1 MSNINMVRNI
11 IPSMTN
17 HRHLRTVIE
26 DIYSNDNRLTEE
38 LTSRLINEFRYSN
51 LYIPAKRENNTL
63 NFIIYEDDDG
73 KITPLFTDLDEFRKF
88 FRDEDVQALQNPFEV
103 YQNIMKKTDIQGYI
117 LNPASEKYVFKK
129 EFILAITNIPKTNF
143 FTTNPYSEEELVAL
157 KDSIDNT
164 RLENFIENKANVGDF
179 EGLFEHMAN
188 SQLLAL
194 MLSDADIKKEIISLK
209 ETGPIASMY
218 TDRVGGVYATL
229 FTSEEKMNRVKSNK
243 HKYSQ
248 LINLATMVNFIL
260 TEDMDGLI
268 LNPESDNVLI
278 PRASLL
284 RYSLGFERYAND
296 ERLCEAMFYIFNI

>member
-1 MSNINMVRNI
+1 MM
-11 IPSMTN
+11 N
-17 HRHLRTVIE
+17 HKHLRNVIE

-63 NFIIYEDDDG
+63 NFIIYEDDEI
-73 KITPLFTDLDEFRKF
+73 KITPLFTDLDEFHKF
-88 FRDEDVQALQNPFEV
+88 FKDEDIQALQNSFEL
-103 YQNIMKKTDIQGYI
+103 YQNILKTTDIQGYI
-117 LNPASEKYVFKK
+117 LNPSSEKYVFKK
-129 EFILAITNIPKTNF
+129 EFILAISNIPKTNF
-143 FTTNPYSEEELVAL
+143 FTTNPYTEEELIDL
-157 KDSIDNT
+157 RNSINNES
-164 RLENFIENKANVGDF
+164 LENFIEDRANVGDF

-188 SQLLAL
+188 SRLLAL
-194 MLSDADIKKEIISLK
+194 MLSDLDIKKDIISLK

-229 FTSEEKMNRVKSNK
+229 FTSEAKMESITTSR

-268 LNPESDNVLI
+268 INPESDNVLI

-284 RYSLGFERYAND
+284 RYSLGFEKYAND
-296 ERLCEAMFYIFNI
+296 ERLSEAMFYIFNI

>member
-1 MSNINMVRNI
+1 MM
-11 IPSMTN
+11 N
-17 HRHLRTVIE
+17 HKHLRNVIE

-63 NFIIYEDDDG
+63 NFIIYEDDEI
-73 KITPLFTDLDEFRKF
+73 KITPLFTDLDEFHKF
-88 FRDEDVQALQNPFEV
+88 FKDEDIQALQNSFEL
-103 YQNIMKKTDIQGYI
+103 YQNILKTTDIQGYI
-117 LNPASEKYVFKK
+117 LNPSSEKYVFKK
-129 EFILAITNIPKTNF
+129 EFILAISNIPKTNF
-143 FTTNPYSEEELVAL
+143 FTTNPYTEEELIDL
-157 KDSIDNT
+157 RNSINNES
-164 RLENFIENKANVGDF
+164 LENFIEDRANVGDF

-188 SQLLAL
+188 SRLLAL
-194 MLSDADIKKEIISLK
+194 MLSDLDIKKDIIILK

-229 FTSEEKMNRVKSNK
+229 FTSEAKMESITTTR

-268 LNPESDNVLI
+268 INPESDNVLI

-284 RYSLGFERYAND
+284 RYSLGFEKYAND
-296 ERLCEAMFYIFNI
+296 ERLSEAMFYIFNI

>member
-1 MSNINMVRNI
+1 MM
-11 IPSMTN
+11 N
-17 HRHLRTVIE
+17 HKHLRNVIE

-63 NFIIYEDDDG
+63 NFIIYEDDEI
-73 KITPLFTDLDEFRKF
+73 KITPLFTDLDEFHKF
-88 FRDEDVQALQNPFEV
+88 FKDEDIQALQNSFEL
-103 YQNIMKKTDIQGYI
+103 YQNILKTTDIQGYI
-117 LNPASEKYVFKK
+117 LNPSSEKYVFKK
-129 EFILAITNIPKTNF
+129 EFILAISNIPKTNF
-143 FTTNPYSEEELVAL
+143 FTTNPYTEEELIDL
-157 KDSIDNT
+157 RNSINNES
-164 RLENFIENKANVGDF
+164 LENFIEDRANVGDF
-179 EGLFEHMAN
+179 EV
-188 SQLLAL
+188 LAL
-194 MLSDADIKKEIISLK
+194 MLSDLDIKKDIISLK

-229 FTSEEKMNRVKSNK
+229 FTSEAKMESITTTR

-268 LNPESDNVLI
+268 INPESDNVLI

-284 RYSLGFERYAND
+284 RYSLGFEKYAND
-296 ERLCEAMFYIFNI
+296 ERLSEAMFYIFNI